1 VRGYFVWSFMDVFEY
16 IFAYKFQFG
25 LIGVDYSA
33 EGRTR
38 YARSSARWYG
48 GFLHG
53 SELRTAAPDGSRAS
67 S

>member
-1 VRGYFVWSFMDVFEY
+1 MDVFEY

-25 LIGVDYSA
+25 LIGVDFGA

-38 YARSSARWYG
+38 YARISAKWYS
-48 GFLHG
+48 GFLRG
-53 SELRTAAPDGSRAS
+53 SELTTVASFGSRAS